1 MNPVRHK
8 SIAGSMSVAALR
20 VLDGVPK
27 AATWDVSAIKRE
39 LLRVGRNLDL
49 RHISGCLNTL
59 VQAGLVIEKP
69 PGMFRQVEVKKKP
82 QNPEKE
88 KTEMAKVAA
97 VEKQP
102 AASTPLSP
110 LDRLG
115 KLSHRVLAMMEGLR
129 ELASDIDTAAL
140 EIAEEISASDEDMK
154 KLKQLQSI
162 LKSLG

>member
-8 SIAGSMSVAALR
+8 SIVGGMSVAAQR

-27 AATWDVSAIKRE
+27 EATWDVTVIKRE
-39 LLRVGRNLDL
+39 LLRMGRNLDS

-69 PGMFRQVEVKKKP
+69 TGMFRQVEVKEK
-82 QNPEKE
+82 PEKPIEE
-88 KTEMAKVAA
+88 KQKMAKTAA
-97 VEKQP
+97 IEKQP
-102 AASTPLSP
+102 AATASISP

-115 KLSHRVLAMMEGLR
+115 KLSARVLMMMEAMKL
-129 ELASDIDTAAL
+129 LASDIDTAAL
-140 EIAEEISASDEDMK
+140 EIAEEISAGDADMQ